1 MKYFIT
7 ILALLGAALLVNLT
21 ANAAVERVD
30 EKDLFATPDMSKTIE
45 GVLGITN
52 QYHYRPMALDD
63 QLSGN
68 LLDRYL
74 ESLDPTKIYFSADD
88 IANYERYRN
97 RLDDSL
103 KDLDVSPA
111 FEIFKTFRV
120 RVDQR
125 AAYATG
131 ALASEFD
138 FTKQES
144 LPIRSDESA
153 WFETTTELDN
163 YWRQRVKNDIL
174 NLKLSETQSEEILE
188 LLTARYQRQADRA
201 YQMVADDV
209 FEIFMNA
216 YSLEVEPHTSYF
228 SKRSAENFRIRL
240 SLSLEGIGAAL
251 ETDLDYVVVNRV
263 IAGGP
268 ADESNEVHAEDR
280 IVGVGQGA
288 LDGGEKEDM
297 INVIGWRLMDVVDMI
312 RGPKGSTVRLE
323 ILPKD
328 TPPGSAPELVELVRD
343 KIKLEEQAAKR
354 SDIEIQGES
363 GTRKMAVIS
372 IPSFYS
378 DFDARAANE
387 SDYRSSTRDVRNLLE
402 DIEPGSVDGLI
413 VDLRNNGGGSLDE
426 ATSLTGLFVKSGPIV
441 QIRSSDKKIA
451 VKRDPDRG
459 IVYDGPLVVLVNRYS
474 ASASEIFAGA
484 IQDYGRG
491 LIIGERTY
499 GKGTV
504 QQLIDLS
511 QILREDE
518 ELGQFKF
525 TTAQFFRISGNSTQ
539 NRGVEPDIEL
549 NLGESDEEFGEQALE
564 NALPWALIKP
574 ARYDGNPII
583 TSYNQQL
590 TTRHIARAQNDS
602 AFVYLSS
609 SNAASQESRD
619 LEALSLMESTRVL
632 ERETSEQEGL
642 ARLNAYRHSLN
653 LEDVTL
659 ENMGDEENELPGG
672 DEHWNTVI
680 HKEASRILLD
690 SLSYAKLTVDTGSE
704 LNQDAPRN

>member
-1 MKYFIT
+1 MKTFIT
-7 ILALLGAALLVNLT
+7 LLALSGAALLVNLS

-30 EKDLFATPDMSKTIE
+30 EKDLFATPDMGKTIE

-88 IANYERYRN
+88 IANYERYRS

-103 KDLDVSPA
+103 KNLDVSPA
-111 FEIFKTFRV
+111 FEIFKTFRL
-120 RVDQR
+120 RADQR
-125 AAYATG
+125 AAYATS

-138 FTKQES
+138 FTKPES

-153 WFETTTELDN
+153 WFETITELEN
-163 YWRQRVKNDIL
+163 YWHQRVKNDIL
-174 NLKLSETQSEEILE
+174 NLKLSETQAEEILE
-188 LLTARYQRQADRA
+188 LLTARYQRQADRVH
-201 YQMVADDV
+201 QMVADDV

-268 ADESNEVHAEDR
+268 ADESNEIHAEDR

-288 LDGGEKEDM
+288 LDGGETEDM

-387 SDYRSSTRDVRNLLE
+387 KDYRSSTRDVRNLLD
-402 DIEPGSVDGLI
+402 DIEPGSVDGI
-413 VDLRNNGGGSLDE
+413 IIDLRNNGGGSLDE

-451 VKRDPDRG
+451 IKRDPDRG
-459 IVYDGPLVVLVNRYS
+459 IVYDGPLAVLVNRYS

-511 QILREDE
+511 QVLREDE

-583 TSYNQQL
+583 TSNNQQL
-590 TTRHIARAQNDS
+590 TTRHIARTQSDS
-602 AFVYLSS
+602 AFIYLRN
-609 SNAASQESRD
+609 SNAASQKSRD
-619 LEALSLMESTRVL
+619 LEMLSLVESTRVL
-632 ERETSEQEGL
+632 ERESSEQEGL

-659 ENMGDEENELPGG
+659 ENMGEEENELPGG
-672 DEHWNTVI
+672 DEHWNIVI

-690 SLSYAKLTVDTGSE
+690 SLLYAKLTADTSHE
-704 LNQDAPRN
+704 LNQGAPQN